1 MSTFTRRSLLITTGA
16 AVVCTAQTIQ
26 DQAFPAGLV
35 PGGVPGG
42 RGGRSPGSAP
52 ALPSVSPPP
61 ASAVES
67 FWQTCDECQK
77 LGVHNIEMNN
87 TNRKFVEAFES
98 RIPEF
103 REQMAK
109 RGLTLLGSAMYSHM
123 HLTAQR
129 KELIEMHLRVARFL
143 KAVGGK
149 YMNPLVA
156 PGENLGNG
164 TDEQYRAVDIKAWA
178 ANANEIGKRVKE
190 ETGIPV
196 GLHPEQ
202 GDIRAGLI
210 DAFMDAT
217 DAKYVNLWP
226 DVGHFAACGVD
237 PMSVYKRYRSR
248 MVGTHLRDFQP
259 PASNELSPD
268 GQAPRGR
275 MVPFGT
281 GVIKLPE
288 LVGYLRE
295 TGFSGPV
302 MGEGGGNQAMRD
314 YMVET
319 LKLKL

>member
-1 MSTFTRRSLLITTGA
+1 MSRFSRRDLLLAAGA
-16 AVVCTAQTIQ
+16 AGICAAQTTQ
-26 DQAFPAGLV
+26 EQTFPAGLV
-35 PGGVPGG
+35 PAGAPGG
-42 RGGRSPGSAP
+42 RGGRGP
-52 ALPSVSPPP
+52 AASPPP
-61 ASAVES
+61 SVVEGV
-67 FWQTCDECQK
+67 WQICDECHR
-77 LGVHNIEMNN
+77 LGVHNIEMNA
-87 TNRKFVEAFES
+87 TNRRFVEAFES
-98 RIPEF
+98 RISEF
-103 REQMAK
+103 REGMAQ
-109 RGLTLLGSAMYSHM
+109 RSLTLLGSAMYSHM
-123 HLTAQR
+123 HLTGQR
-129 KELIEMHLRVARFL
+129 KELVEAHLRVARFL

-149 YMNPLVA
+149 YMNPLIA
-156 PGENLGNG
+156 PGANLGNG
-164 TDEQYRAVDIKAWA
+164 TDEEYRNVDVRAWA

-217 DAKYVNLWP
+217 DSRYFNLWP
-226 DVGHFAACGVD
+226 DVGHFVACGVD
-237 PMSVYKRYRSR
+237 PMSVYRKYRSR

-259 PASNELSPD
+259 PSGAPSPD
-268 GQAPRGR
+268 GQPPRGR

-295 TGFSGPV
+295 TKFTGPV

>member
-1 MSTFTRRSLLITTGA
+1 M
-16 AVVCTAQTIQ
+16 
-26 DQAFPAGLV
+26 
-35 PGGVPGG
+35 
-42 RGGRSPGSAP
+42 
-52 ALPSVSPPP
+52 
-61 ASAVES
+61 ES

-77 LGVHNIEMNN
+77 LGVHNIEINN
-87 TNRKFVEAFES
+87 TNRKIVEAYEL

-103 REQMAK
+103 RGEMAK

-123 HLTAQR
+123 HLTEQR
-129 KELIEMHLRVARFL
+129 NELIAMHLRVARFL

-149 YMNPLVA
+149 YMNPLIA

-164 TDEQYRAVDIKAWA
+164 TDEQYRGVDIKAWA
-178 ANANEIGKRVKE
+178 ANANEIGKHVKE
-190 ETGIPV
+190 ETGIAI

-210 DAFMDAT
+210 DRFMDAT
-217 DAKYVNLWP
+217 DARHFNLWP

-237 PMSVYKRYRSR
+237 PMSVYKKYRSR
-248 MVGTHLRDFQP
+248 MVGTHLRDYQP
-259 PASNELSPD
+259 PPSNAISPD
-268 GQAPRGR
+268 GPPVRGR

-288 LVGYLRE
+288 LVAYLRE
-295 TGFSGPV
+295 TKFGGPV

-314 YMVET
+314 YMVEN